1 MKLKTTG
8 KIETTFVIFFLV
20 IALVPLICLSLI
32 NDYYIHKS
40 IEADAKANMNN
51 TLKLTTDALDSW
63 INEKIMVVESISK
76 NPVFQ
81 SGNKD
86 EVMDF
91 LKREAENTPY
101 AEALVWSDSDGHGV
115 NSLGAKPNISDR
127 DYFKAAQNGQP
138 FITSLNIAKT
148 TGNKAFG
155 IACPIKTDK
164 GFSVLVMSIKWD
176 TLKSLISKSS
186 YGQTGY
192 TYLVDKS
199 GKVMAHPDES
209 QVMNL
214 DITQT
219 DSDSLNL
226 FGKKIIQK
234 SGNGNDEYTYQG
246 IPKIATYKT
255 LESTG
260 WTAVLALPKKEFSIM
275 SDNLLRIS
283 LMMILTAGIIVVFL
297 ALFLGRKVAK
307 PIVSL
312 AKQADVLATG
322 DLAINVTNNHKG
334 EIGILGHSLNT
345 LAGNLR
351 NIVQRVQEGSIHISS
366 TAQQLNASAQ
376 ESSASIELVSQ
387 AIQEMAKGAN
397 EQATHSQEIVETV
410 HHIVQ
415 AMDLANTQILDITA
429 GTEKASFSVNT
440 GFKAVEKQNES
451 MRSTLSASSNVA
463 QAIHDLVKQSE
474 EVSSILSTISNIA
487 EQTNLLALNAAIE
500 AARAGEHGRG
510 FAVVAEEVRK
520 LAESSAHATQ
530 EIGDIVDRIQAGAHK
545 AVEQM
550 NNVNTVVGTQ
560 QNALAQTNE
569 AFGTI
574 SQVVM
579 KMVGTIKEIS
589 SSFNQIDES
598 IKGIL
603 EKTKSVAAVA
613 EQNASSSE
621 EISASSE
628 ELTATSQEIAASVN
642 FLKNLGMQLEQ
653 TISVFNLNNV
663 LTLQSEREEQQ
674 S

>member
-1 MKLKTTG
+1 MKLKTTE

-20 IALVPLICLSLI
+20 IALIPLTCLSLI
-32 NDYYIHKS
+32 NDYYTQKS

-51 TLKLTTDALDSW
+51 TVKLTTDALDSW
-63 INEKIMVVESISK
+63 INEKIMVVEGISK

-86 EVMDF
+86 EVMNF
-91 LKREAENTPY
+91 LKHQAESTPY
-101 AEALVWSDSDGHGV
+101 AEALLWSGSDGQAV
-115 NSLGAKPNISDR
+115 NSLGARPDISDR
-127 DYFKAAQNGQP
+127 DYFKATQNGQP

-164 GFSVLVMSIKWD
+164 GFSVLVMTIKWD
-176 TLKSLISKSS
+176 TLKSLISKSN

-226 FGKKIIQK
+226 LGKKIIQK
-234 SGNGNDEYTYQG
+234 NENGNDEYTYQG
-246 IPKIATYKT
+246 VPKIATYKT
-255 LESTG
+255 LDSTG
-260 WTAVLALPKKEFSIM
+260 WTAVLALPKKEFSLM
-275 SDNLLRIS
+275 SDNLLKVNLI
-283 LMMILTAGIIVVFL
+283 MILGAGIIVVFL
-297 ALFLGRKVAK
+297 ALFLGRKVTR
-307 PIVSL
+307 PIISL
-312 AKQADVLATG
+312 AKQADILATG
-322 DLAINVTNNHKG
+322 DLTINVTNTYKG
-334 EIGILGHSLNT
+334 EIGILGQSLNT
-345 LAGNLR
+345 LAENLR

-366 TAQQLNASAQ
+366 AAQQLNASTQ

-387 AIQEMAKGAN
+387 SIQEMAKGTN
-397 EQATHSQEIVETV
+397 EQATHSQKIVDAV
-410 HHIVQ
+410 NHIVQ
-415 AMDLANTQILDITA
+415 AMNLVNTRILDITA
-429 GTEKASFSVNT
+429 GTEKASLSVNS
-440 GFKAVEKQNES
+440 GFKAVENQNES
-451 MRSTLSASSNVA
+451 MQSTLSASSNVT
-463 QAIHDLVKQSE
+463 QAIHDLAEQSE

-520 LAESSAHATQ
+520 LAEGSAHSTQ
-530 EIGDIVDRIQAGAHK
+530 EIGNIVDRIQAGAHR
-545 AVEQM
+545 AVEEM
-550 NNVNTVVGTQ
+550 NNVNTVVETQ
-560 QNALAQTNE
+560 QNALTQTNE

-589 SSFNQIDES
+589 SSFTQIDES

-613 EQNASSSE
+613 EQNAAGSE

-642 FLKNLGMQLEQ
+642 SLKDLGMQLEQ
-653 TISVFNLNNV
+653 TISVFNLNN
-663 LTLQSEREEQQ
+663 S
-674 S
+674 